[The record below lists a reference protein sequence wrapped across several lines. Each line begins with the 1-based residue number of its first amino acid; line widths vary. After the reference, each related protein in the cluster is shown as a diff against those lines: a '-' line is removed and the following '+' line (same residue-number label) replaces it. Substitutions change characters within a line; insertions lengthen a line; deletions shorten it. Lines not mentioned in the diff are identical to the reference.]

1 MQLPP
6 KEKQIQHH
14 FFRLLLDTPYRT
26 TTINEVIN
34 NDEQKD

>member
-14 FFRLLLDTPYRT
+14 FFRLDLNRPYKQ
-26 TTINEVIN
+26 TTIEDIL
-34 NDEQKD
+34 